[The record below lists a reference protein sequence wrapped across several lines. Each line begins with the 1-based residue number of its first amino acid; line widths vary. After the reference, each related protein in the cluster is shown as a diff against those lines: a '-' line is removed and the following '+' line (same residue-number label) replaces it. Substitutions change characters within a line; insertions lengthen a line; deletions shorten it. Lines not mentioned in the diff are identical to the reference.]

1 MSGGSQSSSS
11 SCNNGGCGGERPR
24 GGFMPNF
31 NYSFQNGE
39 GVTGPFKNG
48 DFGSM
53 FDKMLEWCSTSHA
66 HDIAKRQG
74 IDLRDIKFETKPDGS
89 IQVLVDAP
97 TATPKQIEQLGAQVM
112 EECPV
117 ARFRKSQV
125 KNNASAQMQWLR
137 LPDKYDR

>member
-1 MSGGSQSSSS
+1 MSGGSQSSS

-89 IQVLVDAP
+89 IQVPQQRRQSKLSSL
-97 TATPKQIEQLGAQVM
+97 EH
-112 EECPV
+112 
-117 ARFRKSQV
+117 R
-125 KNNASAQMQWLR
+125 
-137 LPDKYDR
+137 